1 MISPTMAV
9 AAAGSIISERAAF
22 ARDARVARSAALVL
36 DTIVFGFITLIVNS
50 VYGVTEITSSSI
62 SASGTFMT
70 TTTAVAW
77 PWLTLL
83 GMLYFA
89 IPEAM
94 FGASPGKYWMRLRV
108 VRLDGRPLGLNEVI
122 VRNLLKPIDFLPILY
137 LLGGLLVLGTPG
149 SQRIGDL
156 AAGTTVVYQHRALE
170 PGATRH
176 ASRTARRILVAMLL
190 MALLFTAGFDYFGRP
205 PLVIDGMFKEQRLL
219 NPDLRSYSLG
229 QPMWGFGTVTYP
241 LRGRTA
247 TEKCTGSIQL
257 SWQVVGWVES
267 TSQLLCVTS

>member
-156 AAGTTVVYQHRALE
+156 AAGTTVMYQHRALE

-176 ASRTARRILVAMLL
+176 ASRTARRILVATLL
-190 MALLFTAGFDYFGRP
+190 TALLFTAGFDYFGRP
-205 PLVIDGMFKEQRLL
+205 PLVIDGMFKEHELL
-219 NPDLRSYSLG
+219 SRDLTSYSLG
-229 QPMWGFGTVTYP
+229 QPTWGLGTVRYP
-241 LRGRTA
+241 ITGDTA
-247 TEKCTGSIQL
+247 TAKCKGEIELTWAAFGWAGS
-257 SWQVVGWVES
+257 SGGMVCE
-267 TSQLLCVTS
+267 T